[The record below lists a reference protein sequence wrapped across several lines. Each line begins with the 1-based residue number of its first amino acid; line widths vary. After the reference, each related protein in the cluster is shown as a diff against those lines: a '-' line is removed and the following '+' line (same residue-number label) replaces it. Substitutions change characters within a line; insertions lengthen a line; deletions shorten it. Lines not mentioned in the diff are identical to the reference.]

1 MRDYRLATFMV
12 IISLLSFTIYY
23 IMRVT
28 TIAAP
33 CEGIQAKHVFMSH
46 VNVAFIALLLPTL
59 AKRVR
64 ND

>member
-1 MRDYRLATFMV
+1 MK
-12 IISLLSFTIYY
+12 
-23 IMRVT
+23 VT

-33 CEGIQAKHVFMSH
+33 CEGIQAKQVFMSH